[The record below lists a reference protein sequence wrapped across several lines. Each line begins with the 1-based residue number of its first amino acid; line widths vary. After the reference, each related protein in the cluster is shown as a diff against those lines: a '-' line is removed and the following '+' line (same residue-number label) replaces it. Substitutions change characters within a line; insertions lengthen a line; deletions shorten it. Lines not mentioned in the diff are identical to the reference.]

1 MSRTPSRVEL
11 EIRPIAEPVS
21 VPGWYLGF
29 GYGVKPLVLYASRG
43 QTVWRD
49 GVRQVPI
56 TGYAGPIPDG
66 VPELAA
72 PTKSSRRQTP

>member
-1 MSRTPSRVEL
+1 MASKPPRTFL
-11 EIRPIAEPVS
+11 MTIQPVGQPVQES
-21 VPGWYLGF
+21 GWYLGY

-49 GVRQVPI
+49 GCRQIPI

-66 VPELAA
+66 
-72 PTKSSRRQTP
+72 R

>member
-1 MSRTPSRVEL
+1 MSRNPTRFEV

-49 GVRQVPI
+49 GCRQIPI

-66 VPELAA
+66 VPEQPARA
-72 PTKSSRRQTP
+72 KRGAR